1 MILKSKERAILP
13 VFILRNIGR
22 GCLGFLLLWFCPR
35 GAAGESGNVP
45 TTDTASQGVEL
56 IRRLEAKYMKTMTF
70 YGEFNQTKVSK
81 LFLEE
86 IRSKGKFWYQK
97 PGKFRCEYLPPN
109 AQVNLLLDDVAYV
122 YIPDI
127 KQVEVYHF
135 KTEDSPVKKLN
146 QMLLGFGV
154 SVKDVLEVYDVHSL
168 PREDTEDSFSL
179 LFKLKKKEEGINF
192 ESINLSVRKKDLL
205 PLKLVFIEPGAGNT
219 EGDKTEI
226 LLKSVKFNEKIDE
239 SFFKPDF
246 PKDAEVIEQN

>member
-1 MILKSKERAILP
+1 LLN
-13 VFILRNIGR
+13 FIHRHLLL
-22 GCLGFLLLWFCPR
+22 GCLALLWLWIVSTGC
-35 GAAGESGNVP
+35 GLESGNAL
-45 TTDTASQGVEL
+45 TTDTAGQGMEL
-56 IRRLEAKYMKTMTF
+56 LKRLEAKYMKTMTF

-86 IRSKGKFWYQK
+86 IKSKGKFWYQK
-97 PGKFRCEYLPPN
+97 PGKFRCEYLAPN

-168 PREDTEDSFSL
+168 PGEDTEDSFSL
-179 LFKLKKKEEGINF
+179 LFKLKKKEEEINF
-192 ESINLSVRKKDLL
+192 DSINLSVRKKDLL
-205 PLKLVFIEPGAGNT
+205 PLKLVFIEPGVGNA

-226 LLKSVKFNEKIDE
+226 LLKSVKFNEKIND